1 MIQTSTR
8 PQRRREKLR
17 GFPTFNHGRT
27 DQKQPPEI
35 YERIGPSKYMPHVG
49 AKQRAKTQSITA

>member
-8 PQRRREKLR
+8 PQRRREKLS

-27 DQKQPPEI
+27 DQAPI
-35 YERIGPSKYMPHVG
+35 RLYRHIGPSKYMPHIGKKQLAKATARVG
-49 AKQRAKTQSITA
+49 